1 MVSLGAPAPAMLIVL
16 PRLVSCVRA
25 CVKCPS
31 FYFSLLRVPLR
42 LNKSWVSEI
51 IVDLKW
57 AGTYVAVPK
66 KGIGFFK
73 GIGLLNTLCFYR
85 FLCIFT
91 HFLMFLYV
99 FCRWPLFMYLFL
111 ARPHICDVWNSASFN
126 SFRL

>member
-1 MVSLGAPAPAMLIVL
+1 MFTCLQI
-16 PRLVSCVRA
+16 
-25 CVKCPS
+25 
-31 FYFSLLRVPLR
+31 Y
-42 LNKSWVSEI
+42 I
-51 IVDLKW
+51 HI
-57 AGTYVAVPK
+57 YVAVPK

-111 ARPHICDVWNSASFN
+111 ARPQIGILSSPEHLMVHTLDLEATSNDGVASAIRSILK
-126 SFRL
+126 SAWRASKKGGTELSGEAPDRPD